1 MFVIYN
7 RSYDN
12 DIGSMIIN
20 YNYILASTIKTNF
33 VSLDSQIDKG
43 GKQISVWRGD
53 PFMFIDHGRP
63 QVPPSWEFNSS
74 ACFSRIKPI

>member
-43 GKQISVWRGD
+43 GKQISV
-53 PFMFIDHGRP
+53 
-63 QVPPSWEFNSS
+63 
-74 ACFSRIKPI
+74 

>member
-7 RSYDN
+7 SSYDN

-20 YNYILASTIKTNF
+20 YNYILASTIKMKF

-43 GKQISVWRGD
+43 GQQISV
-53 PFMFIDHGRP
+53 
-63 QVPPSWEFNSS
+63 
-74 ACFSRIKPI
+74 